1 MPPKRSLEGF
11 PTFQLPTP
19 RKPYN
24 PSDFPGFPAFVN
36 PNPRPMLPHFV
47 EAQQRM
53 LERKLSSE
61 PHKFL
66 DVPSPPVGA
75 IRPIAIRRGPHHG
88 TVISPVMNPI
98 SNPMVPSSTT
108 AFKVGKG
115 KSKKNVT
122 RNNYHSLSSFPPS
135 TIMPSAA
142 FNVLYQHP

>member
-11 PTFQLPTP
+11 PSFPSFKLPPPTP
-19 RKPYN
+19 RRPYN
-24 PSDFPGFPAFVN
+24 PSDYPGFPVFAN
-36 PNPRPMLPHFV
+36 PNPRP
-47 EAQQRM
+47 
-53 LERKLSSE
+53 SE
-61 PHKFL
+61 PPKFL

-88 TVISPVMNPI
+88 TVISGVMDPV
-98 SNPMVPSSTT
+98 SNPMVPSSTS

-122 RNNYHSLSSFPPS
+122 RNNYHSISSFPPS

-142 FNVLYQHP
+142 FNVLYLHP

>member
-1 MPPKRSLEGF
+1 MPPKRSLEG
-11 PTFQLPTP
+11 PPLSPATT
-19 RKPYN
+19 RRPYN
-24 PSDFPGFPAFVN
+24 PSNFTGFLVFAN
-36 PNPRPMLPHFV
+36 PNPRPMRQHFID
-47 EAQQRM
+47 AQQRM
-53 LERKLSSE
+53 LDSKLSRE

-66 DVPSPPVGA
+66 DVPAPPVGA
-75 IRPIAIRRGPHHG
+75 IRPIALPRGPHHG

-98 SNPMVPSSTT
+98 SNPMVPSSTS

-115 KSKKNVT
+115 KSKRNVT